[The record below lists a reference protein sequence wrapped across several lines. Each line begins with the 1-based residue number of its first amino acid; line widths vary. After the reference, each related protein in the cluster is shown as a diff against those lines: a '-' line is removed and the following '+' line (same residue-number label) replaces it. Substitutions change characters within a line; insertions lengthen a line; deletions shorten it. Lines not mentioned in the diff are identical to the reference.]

1 MKLFALFS
9 VALAQ
14 DAGPGDGSRAM
25 SLDKKI
31 SNAQVKC
38 NYYME
43 KALVCNPPSSKIS
56 KYNHRIEKVLL
67 DAKHHLDTGKC
78 EKNTGGGGYPYRKR
92 RQAGDDL
99 FSVDEEFNALQQE
112 VEEFGG
118 KGKYGSMANQD
129 QLERLKG
136 VCEKFT
142 TASLADDSLSD
153 CPKLGAW
160 QKRMDHLM
168 ADLDRMENVCLKQEQ
183 EAQNGGGSYP
193 TQPPPPTT
201 EDPYKMD
208 TTTEPYTTVGYSTT
222 SYYPTT
228 TTTTVKYTTKKK
240 NKRDKNKKN

>member
-67 DAKHHLDTGKC
+67 DAKHHLETGKC
-78 EKNTGGGGYPYRKR
+78 DKNDAAPGYPYRKR

-99 FSVDEEFNALQQE
+99 FSADEEFTALQQE

-136 VCEKFT
+136 VCEKVMK
-142 TASLADDSLSD
+142 SIR
-153 CPKLGAW
+153 KYI
-160 QKRMDHLM
+160 
-168 ADLDRMENVCLKQEQ
+168 E
-183 EAQNGGGSYP
+183 
-193 TQPPPPTT
+193 
-201 EDPYKMD
+201 KMIFFLIFII
-208 TTTEPYTTVGYSTT
+208 
-222 SYYPTT
+222 
-228 TTTTVKYTTKKK
+228 
-240 NKRDKNKKN
+240 